1 MTPIAPFKESSA
13 TDNPVVLRQRLDD
26 EGYLFFR
33 RLQDPDTMRALR
45 RDVLEVIG
53 AGGWLV
59 PGTDPNDGIAALEA
73 RCTEGDVEYPAV
85 YHQVYRLESFHRAGH
100 CPEVLDLLAK
110 LIDGP
115 VLPHP
120 QKIARLWFP
129 QYTEHTTPIHQ
140 DFVHFQGSYETL
152 SVWAPIGDC
161 PIELGGLAV
170 IPGSHKINAVHHHH
184 FSLGAGGLAIDTAD
198 LNGAW
203 HSTDYQ
209 IGDTLIF
216 PSLTVHQALPN
227 NTVDRLRISL
237 DNRYQPQQV
246 PIGEHML
253 EPHLGLNSALSWDEV
268 YENWKNT
275 ELQYYWKDLP
285 LKIVPRDSQW
295 GETGFK
301 EALQLARQGDNDA
314 LYLMRRLIKRDPAD
328 PRVAA
333 AREILAE
340 VAAA

>member
-1 MTPIAPFKESSA
+1 MTAITPFKESSA
-13 TDNPVVLRQRLDD
+13 IENPAVLRQRLDD

-33 RLQDPDTMRALR
+33 RLQDPNTIRALR
-45 RDVLEVIG
+45 RDIVTVLQ

-59 PGTDPNDGIAALEA
+59 PGTDPEDGIAALNA

-100 CPEVLDLLAK
+100 CPEVLQLLAK

-140 DFVHFQGSYETL
+140 DFVHFQGSFQTL

-161 PIELGGLAV
+161 PIDLGGLAV
-170 IPGSHKINAVHHHH
+170 IPGSHKVNKVLTHH
-184 FSLGAGGLAIDTAD
+184 FSLGAGGLAIDPAD
-198 LNGAW
+198 LQGQW

-216 PSLTVHQALPN
+216 PSLTAHQALPN
-227 NTVDRLRISL
+227 NTTDRLRLSL
-237 DNRYQPQQV
+237 DNRYQPQHV

-253 EPHLGLNSALSWDEV
+253 EPHLGLSSALTWDEV
-268 YENWKNT
+268 YANWEST

-285 LKIVPRDSQW
+285 LDIVPRDPQW
-295 GETGFK
+295 GEAGFK
-301 EALQLARQGDNDA
+301 EALDLARQGDDHA
-314 LYLMRRLIKRDPAD
+314 LYLMHRLVKRDAVD
-328 PRVAA
+328 PRVAQA
-333 AREILAE
+333 KAILE
-340 VAAA
+340 ELAAA